1 MMETYKENLH
11 SAKRT
16 EWLRRIVEIRD
27 TEYQKGD
34 SVTLSFGELSI
45 SKILPEHIVSLACL
59 VESLARRQVL
69 VSICPHEECG
79 KYFSSTLKLS
89 AYWKGGQDYAP
100 AEQETVLN
108 LWHIKPDK
116 TEEHARRTTEYLKN
130 KFFKNKDLSAV
141 TLSLLEAYYNIND
154 HSHFDGNAFSMLSFD
169 EETEVLNVAVCDFGI
184 GIASS
189 VRNFDPDVEDDTTA
203 LRKAAE
209 ANFTVQSAAHNA
221 GMGLYNIKSVCT
233 EDDTLWII
241 SNAAALAITS
251 KSERA
256 IDLDFNFR
264 GCLLT
269 YNVSLS
275 HFEDEETLDDFNW

>member
-1 MMETYKENLH
+1 MKAYTENLH

-16 EWLRRIVEIRD
+16 EWLRRIMEIRSTD
-27 TEYQKGD
+27 YPVGD
-34 SVTLSFGELSI
+34 QVILSFGHLPV
-45 SKILPEHIVSLACL
+45 SKIQPEHIVSLACL
-59 VESLARRQVL
+59 VESLTKRKVH
-69 VSICPHEECG
+69 VSILTNEECG

-89 AYWKGGQDYAP
+89 EYWKGGQDYAQ

-130 KFFKNKDLSAV
+130 RFFKNKDLSAV

-169 EETEVLNVAVCDFGI
+169 EKTEVLNVAVCDFGI
-184 GIASS
+184 GIARS
-189 VRNFDPDVEDDTTA
+189 VRDFDPTIDDDKKA
-203 LRKAAE
+203 LLKATE

-221 GMGLYNIKSVCT
+221 GMGLYNIQGVCT
-233 EDDTLWII
+233 DDDTMWII
-241 SNAAALAITS
+241 SNAAALGITN
-251 KSERA
+251 KNERA
-256 IDLDFNFR
+256 IDLDFNFQ

-269 YNVSLS
+269 YSISLS